1 VSGRNELQQRRD
13 QALRD
18 IDDVDRQQ
26 ADGELT
32 DADAARLR
40 LRYEAEAAAA
50 IRALEAPE
58 NAGVPAGPVA
68 RRVVRGRRIA
78 YLVTAAAA
86 LVAAAVLLPQSLLD
100 RPPGGFVTGNEAV
113 SGAVEPGAGAGAGGR
128 DLDTVTEAEMEEV
141 VRANP
146 DVVGMRLAL
155 ANRYVEKG
163 DLVSALPHFVEVLRR
178 EPDNARAQAYLGY
191 VYLLADQPQKAA
203 GYITEARR
211 LDPTLLDAQWFEA
224 NLRLY
229 GFEDPAGA
237 LDVLAEMAARPDLP
251 AEVAH
256 QVEELTAAAQA
267 EVDAAGGAGE

>member
-1 VSGRNELQQRRD
+1 VSDRDELQQRRD

-18 IDDVDRQQ
+18 IDEVDRQR

-32 DADAARLR
+32 DADATRLR
-40 LRYEAEAAAA
+40 QRYEAEAATA
-50 IRALEAPE
+50 IRALEAPDT
-58 NAGVPAGPVA
+58 AGPSGGPVA
-68 RRVVRGRRIA
+68 RRGVRGRHIA
-78 YLVTAAAA
+78 YLITVAAA
-86 LVAAAVLLPQSLLD
+86 LVAAAVLLPQSILD
-100 RPPGGFVTGNEAV
+100 RPAGGFVTGNEAV
-113 SGAVEPGAGAGAGGR
+113 SGPGADAGGGR

-163 DLVSALPHFVEVLRR
+163 DLASALPHFVEVLRR

-191 VYLLADQPQKAA
+191 AYLLADQPQKAE

-211 LDPTLLDAQWFEA
+211 LDPTLLDAQWFQA

-229 GFEDPAGA
+229 GFGDAAGA

-251 AEVAH
+251 PQIAR
-256 QVEELTAAAQA
+256 QVDELTAAAQR
-267 EVDAAGGAGE
+267 EIDAAGGAGE

>member
-1 VSGRNELQQRRD
+1 VSDRGERQQLRD

-18 IDDVDRQQ
+18 IDEVDRQQ

-40 LRYEAEAAAA
+40 RRYEAEAAAA
-50 IRALEAPE
+50 IRSLEAPDT
-58 NAGVPAGPVA
+58 AGVPDGPAA
-68 RRVVRGRRIA
+68 RRGVRGRRIA
-78 YLVTAAAA
+78 YLVTVAAA

-100 RPPGGFVTGNEAV
+100 RPAGGFVTGNEAV
-113 SGAVEPGAGAGAGGR
+113 SGGVGGSGR
-128 DLDTVTEAEMEEV
+128 DLDTVTEAELEEV

-146 DVVGMRLAL
+146 DVIGMRLAL

-163 DLVSALPHFVEVLRR
+163 DLVSALPHFLEVLRR
-178 EPDNARAQAYLGY
+178 EPDNAQAQAYLGY
-191 VYLLADQPQKAA
+191 VYLLAGQPGKAE
-203 GYITEARR
+203 GYIAEARR
-211 LDPTLLDAQWFEA
+211 LDPTLVEVQWFEA

-229 GFEDPAGA
+229 GFDDPAGA

-251 AEVAH
+251 PEVAD

-267 EVDAAGGAGE
+267 ELDAAGGAGE